1 MTSSRKVTLISLV
14 ASTFPLAIIAIS
26 VAALL
31 AGHQAPLA
39 ETVNALL
46 QERLAAVLAVAAVAC
61 ALVYS
66 LAREVAAAYLLI
78 PLRLAEEVG
87 TLVSD
92 SGKRLAPLGPAEF
105 QPLLDA
111 VNRLAERRAA
121 LEADVHAQ
129 VEEARASLA
138 EEKNRLAALMAELHQ
153 SVVVCNLDGRILL
166 YNQRAREEL
175 GEGESRLLGLGRSLY
190 PLVDRGLVLHALET
204 IEQRRSRGEAPATA
218 SFVTSTRG
226 GRLLR
231 VQLAPVRAGGLVSG
245 YVLLFDDITAAFERE
260 GRQDAAF
267 HQLTEGG
274 RGPLGNVRA
283 AAETLLAYPD
293 MELEERQRFL
303 AVIRDEAL
311 NLYRRLEVAAAELT
325 AAQKARWSLED
336 MLAAD
341 LVAAA
346 QKRIQ
351 ARTGLPV
358 KVEAVD
364 ETVWLK
370 VDSFSLLQALT
381 YLARRLEDEYEVK
394 ELRLAL
400 ARQGAHAHLD
410 LIWSGTVVSN
420 ETLALWEM
428 EALNSA
434 GETSPLSLR
443 QVVEGC
449 AGEMWF
455 QRERASHRAFFRF
468 LLPAALAREAAPAP
482 HPYPPLQTE
491 GPGGR
496 PEFYDFDIFSWS
508 EGGHDQD
515 DQSLSSLVYT
525 VFDTETTGLAPGGGD
540 EIIQIGAV
548 RLVNGR
554 LLRHECYDQLVDP
567 QRPLPPESVR
577 IHGITAAMLAGQPP
591 IGAVLP
597 AFRQFCADTVLVAHN
612 AAFDL
617 RFLQLKEEVTGVRF
631 DRPVLD
637 TLLLS
642 AVLHP
647 QQESHRLEAIA
658 ERLGVAVLGRHTGLG
673 DAMVTAEIFLKMLP
687 LLAEKGIQTLGQAR
701 EASERTYYAR
711 IRY

>member
-1 MTSSRKVTLISLV
+1 M
-14 ASTFPLAIIAIS
+14 
-26 VAALL
+26 
-31 AGHQAPLA
+31 
-39 ETVNALL
+39 
-46 QERLAAVLAVAAVAC
+46 
-61 ALVYS
+61 
-66 LAREVAAAYLLI
+66 
-78 PLRLAEEVG
+78 
-87 TLVSD
+87 
-92 SGKRLAPLGPAEF
+92 
-105 QPLLDA
+105 
-111 VNRLAERRAA
+111 
-121 LEADVHAQ
+121 
-129 VEEARASLA
+129 
-138 EEKNRLAALMAELHQ
+138 
-153 SVVVCNLDGRILL
+153 
-166 YNQRAREEL
+166 
-175 GEGESRLLGLGRSLY
+175 LGLGRSLY

-218 SFVTSTRG
+218 SFVTTTRG

-231 VQLAPVRAGGLVSG
+231 VQLAPVLAGGLVSG

-293 MELEERQRFL
+293 MGAEERQRFL
-303 AVIRDEAL
+303 AVIRDEACHL
-311 NLYRRLEVAAAELT
+311 SRRLEVAAAELT

-336 MLAAD
+336 MLGAD
-341 LVAAA
+341 LVGAA
-346 QKRIQ
+346 QKRIRS
-351 ARTGLPV
+351 RTGLQT
-358 KVEAVD
+358 KVESVD
-364 ETVWLK
+364 ESVWLK
-370 VDSFSLLQALT
+370 VDSFALLQALT
-381 YLARRLEDEYEVK
+381 YLARRLEDEYGVK

-400 ARQGAHAHLD
+400 AREGAHAHLD

-468 LLPAALAREAAPAP
+468 LLPAAEPRVAALAPGAARPAVA
-482 HPYPPLQTE
+482 E
-491 GPGGR
+491 DGAAR

-508 EGGHDQD
+508 EGGHDLD
-515 DQSLSSLVYT
+515 DQPLSSLVYT

-617 RFLQLKEEVTGVRF
+617 RFLQLKEEVTGVHF

-658 ERLGVAVLGRHTGLG
+658 ERLGVAIMGRHTGLG

-687 LLAEKGIQTLGQAR
+687 LLAEKGIHTLGQAR

>member
-1 MTSSRKVTLISLV
+1 MTPSRKLTLVSLA
-14 ASTFPLAIIAIS
+14 ASVFPLTIIAIT

-39 ETVNALL
+39 ETVQPLL

-66 LAREVAAAYLLI
+66 LAREVAAAYLLT

-92 SGKRLAPLGPAEF
+92 SAKRLAAQGPAEF
-105 QPLLDA
+105 QPLVDA

-121 LEADVHAQ
+121 LETDVQGQ
-129 VEEARASLA
+129 VQEARASLA

-166 YNQRAREEL
+166 YNQQARDEL
-175 GEGESRLLGLGRSLY
+175 GEGESQLLGLGRSLY

-204 IEQRRSRGEAPATA
+204 IAQRRSRGEAPATA
-218 SFVTSTRG
+218 SFVTTTRG

-231 VQLAPVRAGGLVSG
+231 VQLAPVLAGGAVSG
-245 YVLLFDDITAAFERE
+245 YVLLLDDITAAFERE

-267 HQLTEGG
+267 HELTEGG

-293 MELEERQRFL
+293 MGAEERQRFL
-303 AVIRDEAL
+303 AVIRDEAC
-311 NLYRRLEVAAAELT
+311 NLSRRLDVAAAELT

-336 MLAAD
+336 MLGAD
-341 LVAAA
+341 LVGAA
-346 QKRIQ
+346 QKRIR
-351 ARTGLPV
+351 ARTGLLT

-364 ETVWLK
+364 ESVWLK

-381 YLARRLEDEYEVK
+381 YLARRLEDEYGVK

-400 ARQGAHAHLD
+400 SREGPHAHLD

-468 LLPAALAREAAPAP
+468 LLPAAEPREAVLATRPAPA
-482 HPYPPLQTE
+482 E
-491 GPGGR
+491 DGAAR

-508 EGGHDQD
+508 EGGHDLD
-515 DQSLSSLVYT
+515 DQPLTSLVYT

-567 QRPLPPESVR
+567 QRPLSPESVR
-577 IHGITAAMLAGQPP
+577 IHGITAAMLAGQPT

-617 RFLQLKEEVTGVRF
+617 RFLQLKEEVTGVHF

-658 ERLGVAVLGRHTGLG
+658 ERLGVAVMGRHTGLG
-673 DAMVTAEIFLKMLP
+673 DAMVTAEIFLKMIP
-687 LLAEKGIQTLGQAR
+687 LLAEQGIHTLGQAR